1 MASRGQGSGK
11 RNEENR
17 NEKGKGKAT
26 VTAEAAP
33 VNPPGAP
40 SRKEKM
46 YKIWM
51 EVITAV
57 FGYMDAH
64 KEACRDPD
72 CPHDEFQA
80 VTIKWYQREVWN
92 TRILCNRFVSKT
104 SMTMSIVLFQEPFR
118 TYLSRR
124 ERDELEEEQNRMAEE
139 RCRERS
145 NPPLSEIMQALA
157 EAIQLGNRTVAI
169 PQPPT
174 SSESYVKQFLEM
186 RPPLF
191 RGGLSPM
198 ETESW
203 IKRIELTFNALKCPD
218 NQKIDLVVFLLEGE
232 ADRWWDSMRQGKFA
246 GRRNS
251 EIPWAEFLKEFVNW
265 FVPPSEKQML
275 QEKFLRLMQGSR
287 TVLQYEAEFAQ
298 LAYYAGDMV
307 TKESDRCF
315 RFQLG
320 LRENV
325 RVHLISQRIKN
336 YNELVETAKL
346 IEMDVESS
354 QRRMEFQTKR
364 LPEGQ
369 SLERKSGNSNWK
381 RKKGGP
387 PAQTRSESAASS
399 NTVKPLCPKCG
410 KNHFGECLKGTG
422 VCFKCQKPGHRR
434 QDCPLWKTVSE
445 RGGPNQAPT
454 FHYLDTSLVGRVDK
468 GKGIETSGSVME
480 TREDRQVQP
489 RVFNMN
495 QQGAKA
501 DDTVITGMIY
511 VHNHLL
517 KVLFDTGASQSF
529 ISTRAIKQLKL
540 EPHTSIE
547 ELRVKMP
554 NNTEM
559 ITKLRCTVWLTID
572 TNPVEANVA
581 VLPLSEFDIILGMD
595 WLVKSEAIINCKEKE
610 ITLKINDTQCTFK
623 GLNEVSK
630 VLISSFKAIKKLKKG
645 CEATLVMIK
654 GTKVVT
660 WEPTAVPVVRDFLEV
675 FPEELPGLPP
685 SRDVEFTIDLV
696 EGAKPVAKAPY
707 RMAPKELAE
716 LKSQLQE
723 LLDKGFIRP
732 STSPWGAPVLFVKKK
747 DGSFRLCVDYRELNK
762 LTIRNQYPLPRI
774 DDLFDQL
781 SNAKVFSKIDL
792 RSGYHQMRINEDD
805 IYKTAFSTRY
815 GHFEFVV
822 MPFGLTNAPAV
833 FMDLMNRVFK
843 EFLDI
848 FVIVFIDDILVYSTN
863 KDEHTEHL
871 KVVLT
876 TLKCH
881 ALYAKFSKSIALPLT
896 KLTRKNALFLW
907 TKECQEAFDELKT
920 RLTTAPVLV
929 MPCGIEGFQIYS
941 DASLKGLGCVLM
953 QNGKVVA
960 YASRQ
965 LKDSERNYPTHDL
978 ELAAVIFALKIWRH
992 YLYGAQCEIFTD
1004 HKSLKYIFSQKEI
1017 NMRQRRWLELIKDY
1031 DVDIKYHPGK
1041 ANIVADALSR
1051 KHLAPMIV
1059 PLTEQQELLR
1069 EIQNFKLLTCIT
1081 ISQTP
1086 GLLFQLVAENSIKD
1100 RVRKAMNQDP
1110 IFVKILE
1117 KVKSGQS
1124 ISFTEHD
1131 GLLFLNGRLCIPH
1144 VDALRSEIL
1153 YDGHNTM
1160 YSIHPGRTKMYQD
1173 LKQNFW
1179 WPGMKTDVIQYIA
1192 KCHTCQ
1198 LVKAEHQKPGGYLQ
1212 SLPIPEWKWDDI
1224 TMDFVMGLPR
1234 SKAGN
1239 NGIWVIIDRL
1249 TKVAHFIPMK
1259 NDSPVQKLVDQ
1270 YIDVIIKYHGIPRS
1284 IVSDRDGRFTSD
1296 TWKLVQRKLG
1306 TKLLFSTAF
1315 HPQTDGQ
1322 SERTIQMLEDLL
1334 RMVILDL
1341 KGSWEKYLSLVEFSY
1356 NNSYQSS
1363 IQMAPFEALYGR
1375 RCRTPLSWAEDGE
1388 YKLFPKNQM
1397 DKMNDKLTLVRERLK
1412 ITQDR
1417 QQKYYNARHRRV
1429 EFNVGEMVCL
1439 KIKPFKGVSRI
1450 RRLGK
1455 LSPRYVGPFVISEKI
1470 GPVAYRLVLSDV
1482 LQNVHDVFHVS
1493 SLRKYIADPDKI
1505 VPSEQIQIN
1514 SDLSSPT
1521 EPYKIVDWQNKQLR
1535 NREVRFVKV
1544 WWKGH
1549 SIHEATWE
1557 KEEDMRNL
1565 FPQMFDAESD

>member
-1 MASRGQGSGK
+1 MPFSPDFRRKPLQATEEPNPPIVTTSPILLRFFRFLLRLKGNLFLSSPLVSFSKIFSRM
-11 RNEENR
+11 E
-17 NEKGKGKAT
+17 

-57 FGYMDAH
+57 FDYMDAH
-64 KEACRDPD
+64 KEACRDSD
-72 CPHDEFQA
+72 CSHDEFQ
-80 VTIKWYQREVWN
+80 
-92 TRILCNRFVSKT
+92 T

-434 QDCPLWKTVSE
+434 QDCPLWKTISE
-445 RGGPNQAPT
+445 RGGPNQAPA
-454 FHYLDTSLVGRVDK
+454 FHYLDTRVDK

-501 DDTVITGMIY
+501 DDTVIT
-511 VHNHLL
+511 
-517 KVLFDTGASQSF
+517 
-529 ISTRAIKQLKL
+529 
-540 EPHTSIE
+540 
-547 ELRVKMP
+547 
-554 NNTEM
+554 
-559 ITKLRCTVWLTID
+559 
-572 TNPVEANVA
+572 
-581 VLPLSEFDIILGMD
+581 GMD

-630 VLISSFKAIKKLKKG
+630 VLISSFKAIKKLRKG

-660 WEPTAVPVVRDFLEV
+660 CEPTAVPVVRDFLEV

-843 EFLDI
+843 EFLDR

-871 KVVLT
+871 KIVLT

-881 ALYAKFSKSIALPLT
+881 ALYAKFSKCEFWLREVAFLGHVITGHGLSVDPAKVEAIINWPRPTTVTEIRSFLGLASYYRKFVNGFSAIALPLT

-1051 KHLAPMIV
+1051 KHLTPMVV
-1059 PLTEQQELLR
+1059 PLTEQKEMLR
-1069 EIQNFKLLTCIT
+1069 EIQNLELLTCT
-1081 ISQTP
+1081 TTSQTQ
-1086 GLLFQLVAENSIKD
+1086 GVFFHLVAENPIKD

-1124 ISFTEHD
+1124 TAFTEHD

-1179 WPGMKTDVIQYIA
+1179 WPGMKTDVIQYIV

-1239 NGIWVIIDRL
+1239 NE
-1249 TKVAHFIPMK
+1249 KVRNK
-1259 NDSPVQKLVDQ
+1259 
-1270 YIDVIIKYHGIPRS
+1270 
-1284 IVSDRDGRFTSD
+1284 
-1296 TWKLVQRKLG
+1296 
-1306 TKLLFSTAF
+1306 TAF
-1315 HPQTDGQ
+1315 QYRLSPQTDGQ

-1412 ITQDR
+1412 IAQDR
-1417 QQKYYNARHRRV
+1417 QQKYFNAKHRKV
-1429 EFNVGEMVCL
+1429 DFNVGDMVCL

-1470 GPVAYRLVLSDV
+1470 GPVAYRLVLSDA

-1493 SLRKYIADPDKI
+1493 SLRKYIADPEKI
-1505 VPSEQIQIN
+1505 VPSEHIQIN

>member
-1 MASRGQGSGK
+1 MPVNMYRGACIGSGADINRAKESRYPSPRSRTAPQKTSGGRTTPIPPESSILLLFFRFFLRLKGSGK
-11 RNEENR
+11 RNEGNR
-17 NEKGKGKAT
+17 NEKGKEKAT
-26 VTAEAAP
+26 
-33 VNPPGAP
+33 
-40 SRKEKM
+40 
-46 YKIWM
+46 
-51 EVITAV
+51 
-57 FGYMDAH
+57 
-64 KEACRDPD
+64 
-72 CPHDEFQA
+72 
-80 VTIKWYQREVWN
+80 
-92 TRILCNRFVSKT
+92 
-104 SMTMSIVLFQEPFR
+104 EPFR

-124 ERDELEEEQNRMAEE
+124 QREELEGDNSRMAEG
-139 RCRERS
+139 RYRERS

-320 LRENV
+320 LREDV

-369 SLERKSGNSNWK
+369 SLERKSGSSNWK

-445 RGGPNQAPT
+445 RGGPSQAPT
-454 FHYLDTSLVGRVDK
+454 FHYLDTSSVGRVDK
-468 GKGIETSGSVME
+468 GKGIETSGSVVE

-540 EPHTSIE
+540 EPHTSLE
-547 ELRVKMP
+547 EMRVKMP

-559 ITKLRCTVWLTID
+559 ITKFQCTVWLTMD
-572 TNPVEANVA
+572 TSSVEADVA

-595 WLVKSEAIINCKEKE
+595 WLTKNEAIINCKEKE
-610 ITLKINDTQCTFK
+610 ITFKINDTQCTFK
-623 GLNEVSK
+623 GLSEVSK
-630 VLISSFKAIKKLKKG
+630 VIISSLKAIKKLRKG
-645 CEATLVMIK
+645 YEATLVMIK
-654 GTKVVT
+654 GINVVAG
-660 WEPTAVPVVRDFLEV
+660 EPTTVPVVCDFLEV

-723 LLDKGFIRP
+723 LLDKDFIRP

-792 RSGYHQMRINEDD
+792 RSGYHQMRIKEDD

-843 EFLDI
+843 EFLDR

-863 KDEHTEHL
+863 KDEHIEHL
-871 KVVLT
+871 KIVLT
-876 TLKCH
+876 TLKRH
-881 ALYAKFSKSIALPLT
+881 ALYAKFSKCEFWLREVAFLGHVITGHGLSVDPAKVEAIINWPRPTTVTEIRSFLGLASYYRKFVNGFSAIALPLT
-896 KLTRKNALFLW
+896 KLTRKNVLFLW

-1059 PLTEQQELLR
+1059 PLTEQKEMLR
-1069 EIQNFKLLTCIT
+1069 EIQNLELLTCT
-1081 ISQTP
+1081 TTSQTQ
-1086 GLLFQLVAENSIKD
+1086 GVFFHLVAENYIKD
-1100 RVRKAMNQDP
+1100 RVRKAVTQDP
-1110 IFVKILE
+1110 MFLKILE
-1117 KVKSGQS
+1117 KVKNGQS
-1124 ISFTEHD
+1124 IAFTEHD

-1153 YDGHNTM
+1153 YEVHNTT

-1173 LKQNFW
+1173 LKQDFW
-1179 WPGMKTDVIQYIA
+1179 WPGMKTDVVQYIA
-1192 KCHTCQ
+1192 KCRTCQ

-1239 NGIWVIIDRL
+1239 NGIWVIVDRL

-1270 YIDVIIKYHGIPRS
+1270 YIDSVIKYHGIPRS
-1284 IVSDRDGRFTSD
+1284 IISDRDGRFTSN
-1296 TWKLVQRKLG
+1296 TWKLVQKRLG
-1306 TKLLFSTAF
+1306 TKLLYSTAF

-1322 SERTIQMLEDLL
+1322 SERTIQVLEDLL
-1334 RMVILDL
+1334 RMVVLDL

-1375 RCRTPLSWAEDGE
+1375 RCRNPLSWAEDGE
-1388 YKLFPKNQM
+1388 HKLFPKDQIN
-1397 DKMNDKLTLVRERLK
+1397 KMNNKLTLVRERLK
-1412 ITQDR
+1412 IAQDR
-1417 QQKYYNARHRRV
+1417 QQKYYNARHRQV
-1429 EFNVGEMVCL
+1429 EFKIGDMVCL
-1439 KIKPFKGVSRI
+1439 KIKPFKGISRI

-1455 LSPRYVGPFVISEKI
+1455 LSPRFVGPFVISEKI
-1470 GPVAYRLVLSDV
+1470 GPVAYRLVLSDA
-1482 LQNVHDVFHVS
+1482 LQNLHDVFHVS

-1505 VPSEQIQIN
+1505 VPSEQIQIE

-1521 EPYKIVDWQNKQLR
+1521 EPYKIID
-1535 NREVRFVKV
+1535 
-1544 WWKGH
+1544 
-1549 SIHEATWE
+1549 
-1557 KEEDMRNL
+1557 
-1565 FPQMFDAESD
+1565 